1 MNEMNHK
8 NDSLEISVR
17 GLNLTQHNTEGKKR
31 SWTPSDIIKLVTLT
45 EKAKTEK

>member
-17 GLNLTQHNTEGKKR
+17 RPLNLTQHNTEGKKK
-31 SWTPSDIIKLVTLT
+31 S
-45 EKAKTEK
+45 

>member
-17 GLNLTQHNTEGKKR
+17 RPLVLLNTIQKEKKDHELL
-31 SWTPSDIIKLVTLT
+31 SDITKLVTLT
-45 EKAKTEK
+45 ES